1 MRGVAWSLSAFLAV
15 MLTCSTSAAVEQAPA
30 GLLSA
35 WSGPKHIGT
44 SRPALAPLGYVRY
57 CRSNPADC
65 RGSEAADLELD
76 IGTFLLLDRVN
87 EMVNRSI
94 EPVPEDVDDWVGYT
108 SAGDCEDFAL
118 LKRTL
123 LLRAGLPAGALRIA
137 VAETQGGEPH
147 AVLVVRSSE
156 GDLVLDN
163 LTDDIVA
170 WNEAQLAWRKIASE
184 ANPRLWFAIDIGM

>member
-1 MRGVAWSLSAFLAV
+1 MRGVTWSVPAVLAA
-15 MLTCSTSAAVEQAPA
+15 MLTCSTSAAVAQAPA
-30 GLLSA
+30 GSRSA
-35 WSGPKHIGT
+35 WSGPFHIGT

-57 CRSNPADC
+57 CRSNPAEC
-65 RGSEAADLELD
+65 RGAEAAFLKLD
-76 IGTFLLLDRVN
+76 IGMIVLLDQIN

-94 EPVPEDVDDWVGYT
+94 EPVPEDADDWVGYT

-123 LLRAGLPAGALRIA
+123 LMQAGLPAGALRVA
-137 VAETQGGEPH
+137 VADTPGGEPH
-147 AVLVVRSSE
+147 AVLVVRSDE

-163 LTDDIVA
+163 LTDHIVT

-184 ANPRLWFAIDIGM
+184 ANPRLWFVIDAGM